1 MFIPLKNRVF
11 TINLIG
17 FLLTI
22 FAMSCHAQN
31 KNPENSF
38 CRSPEFPAIYNLI
51 DKEYVAV
58 LKLTGNGTFILKIHT
73 TMLLSLY
80 SHGQINKRGDS
91 MVLHFDSTRLT
102 DKEYSDYLFRDYN
115 DIALKKNSEDCY
127 IILTQY
133 PFRKKD

>member
-22 FAMSCHAQN
+22 FAMSCNAQN

-73 TMLLSLY
+73 TMLLNLY
-80 SHGQINKRGDS
+80 SHGQIDKRGDS

-102 DKEYSDYLFRDYN
+102 DKEFSDYLFRD
-115 DIALKKNSEDCY
+115 
-127 IILTQY
+127 
-133 PFRKKD
+133 